1 MSSILPTKSNLIKLK
16 KTIAL
21 SKQGQELLEKKKY
34 ILLKEKE
41 KYDSEKKKIEQEYK
55 LQKEKAFKLLQNAN
69 VDLGINNVSIIA
81 YNIEIDNEIDI
92 KYKTVMGVEIP
103 EIAYNY
109 DSKPNINFG
118 LLDTT
123 ISVDEAIIAFKKLKI
138 LLVNLTRLEII
149 IKRLNNA
156 IEKVQKRSNSLKDII
171 IPNYEK
177 YEKHIQEILEERDR
191 EEFTRMKMIKIK
203 IKLLNF
209 SIFNAYRR
217 NVKVL

>member
-41 KYDSEKKKIEQEYK
+41 KYDTEKKKIEQEYK
-55 LQKEKAFKLLQNAN
+55 LQKDEAFKLLQNAN
-69 VDLGINNVSIIA
+69 VDLGINNISIIA

-138 LLVNLTRLEII
+138 LLVNLTKLEII

-177 YEKHIQEILEERDR
+177 DEKHIQEILEERDR
-191 EEFTRMKMIKIK
+191 EEFTRMKMIKK
-203 IKLLNF
+203 SK
-209 SIFNAYRR
+209 
-217 NVKVL
+217 

>member
-1 MSSILPTKSNLIKLK
+1 MSSILPTKSNLLKLK

-55 LQKEKAFKLLQNAN
+55 MQKEKAFKLLQNAN

-138 LLVNLTRLEII
+138 LLVNLTKLEII

-191 EEFTRMKMIKIK
+191 EEFTRMKMIKNQNK
-203 IKLLNF
+203 V
-209 SIFNAYRR
+209 
-217 NVKVL
+217 VKP

>member
-1 MSSILPTKSNLIKLK
+1 MSSILPTKTNLIKLK

-55 LQKEKAFKLLQNAN
+55 LQKDEAFKLLQNAN

-138 LLVNLTRLEII
+138 LLVNLTKLEII

-156 IEKVQKRSNSLKDII
+156 IEKVQKRSDSLKDII

-177 YEKHIQEILEERDR
+177 DEKNIQEILEERDR
-191 EEFTRMKMIKIK
+191 EEFTRMKMIKK
-203 IKLLNF
+203 SK
-209 SIFNAYRR
+209 
-217 NVKVL
+217 

>member
-16 KTIAL
+16 KTIVL

-55 LQKEKAFKLLQNAN
+55 LQKDEAFKLLQNAN

-138 LLVNLTRLEII
+138 LLVNLTKLEII

-191 EEFTRMKMIKIK
+191 EEFTRMKMIKNQNK
-203 IKLLNF
+203 V
-209 SIFNAYRR
+209 
-217 NVKVL
+217 VKP

>member
-55 LQKEKAFKLLQNAN
+55 LQKDEAFKLLQNAN

-138 LLVNLTRLEII
+138 LLVNLTKLEII

-191 EEFTRMKMIKIK
+191 EEFTRMKMIKK
-203 IKLLNF
+203 SK
-209 SIFNAYRR
+209 
-217 NVKVL
+217 

>member
-1 MSSILPTKSNLIKLK
+1 MSSILPTKSNLLKLK

-138 LLVNLTRLEII
+138 LLVNLTKLEII

-191 EEFTRMKMIKIK
+191 EEFTRMKMIK
-203 IKLLNF
+203 NQ
-209 SIFNAYRR
+209 N
-217 NVKVL
+217 KVAKP